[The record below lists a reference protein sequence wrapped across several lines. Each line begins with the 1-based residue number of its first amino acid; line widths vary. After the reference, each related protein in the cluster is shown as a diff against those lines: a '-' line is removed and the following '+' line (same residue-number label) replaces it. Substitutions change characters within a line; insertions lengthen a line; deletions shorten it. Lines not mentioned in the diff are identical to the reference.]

1 MLKMLKHS
9 WKWCRLLLVDYHS
22 PCRCSQCPSHDLCL
36 LSEDLKVWRT
46 DPGSIFDFD
55 PLEDNIQS
63 KSLRRM
69 SERADRRLSRQH
81 SQQSLTHSQTQS
93 VSSLTSDLWDRSS
106 NETPGIFVTSCSSLR
121 HKMTETHSC
130 LCSKRLIHE

>member
-1 MLKMLKHS
+1 MCFSLFTA
-9 WKWCRLLLVDYHS
+9 
-22 PCRCSQCPSHDLCL
+22 RCTHVGLSVHVNIVRVLQNELSL

-69 SERADRRLSRQH
+69 SGSSPDPPLKITSKITSLSVAPGEKNTFQ
-81 SQQSLTHSQTQS
+81 
-93 VSSLTSDLWDRSS
+93 TSDAVV
-106 NETPGIFVTSCSSLR
+106 FSLIPP
-121 HKMTETHSC
+121 HC
-130 LCSKRLIHE
+130 LSTLFFLLFSLYNRINT